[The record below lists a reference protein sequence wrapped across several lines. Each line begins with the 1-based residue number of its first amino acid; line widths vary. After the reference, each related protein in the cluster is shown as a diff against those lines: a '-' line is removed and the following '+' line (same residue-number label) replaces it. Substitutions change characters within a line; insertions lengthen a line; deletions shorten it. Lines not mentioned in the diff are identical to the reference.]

1 MKQQTFE
8 RRHRAQWQ
16 HLEAM
21 LESGQ
26 APLDPHF
33 PEQFRRL
40 CHQLSLAKHRRYS
53 PQLVDRLNE
62 LVIKAHHRFY
72 QHKYRFHFQ
81 WLTFLVFSF
90 PDAVRRNRAFV
101 FTAVALFLLPLL
113 ATAIT
118 CYINPEF
125 IYSIASYEQVKGMEA
140 MYDPSNRVIGRE
152 RESDT
157 NLYMFGFYI
166 YNNIGI
172 SFRTFAG
179 GVLFGL
185 GSLFFLVFNG
195 LFIGGIG
202 GHLTQLGF
210 GATFYPFVAGHGA
223 FELTAI
229 ALAGAAGLKLGY
241 AMINPGQKP
250 WIASLREAGREAV
263 FIIYGTTA
271 MLLIAAFIEAFWSSS
286 NAVSPLVKYL
296 VGISFW
302 LMVISYFVFSGRR
315 YGSRSY

>member
-1 MKQQTFE
+1 MKQHSFE
-8 RRHRAQWQ
+8 RRHRMQWQ
-16 HLEAM
+16 QLEAT
-21 LESGQ
+21 LENPK
-26 APLDPHF
+26 APLDQHF
-33 PEQFRRL
+33 PEQFRQL

-62 LVIKAHHRFY
+62 IVIKAHHRFY
-72 QHKYRFHFQ
+72 QHKYRLHFQ
-81 WLTFLVFSF
+81 WLTFFVHDF
-90 PDAVRRNRAFV
+90 PHTVRRNRNFV
-101 FTAVALFLLPLL
+101 LSASALFLLPLL

-118 CYINPEF
+118 CFINPEF
-125 IYSIASYEQVKGMEA
+125 IYSIASYEQVKSMEA

-157 NLYMFGFYI
+157 NLYMFGYYI

-185 GSLFFLVFNG
+185 GTVFFLVFNG
-195 LFIGGIG
+195 LFIGAVG
-202 GHLTQLGF
+202 GHLTQMGF
-210 GATFYPFVAGHGA
+210 GSTFYPFIAGHGA

-241 AMINPGQKP
+241 AMVHPGQKP
-250 WIASLREAGREAV
+250 WIAALREAGRDAV
-263 FIIYGTTA
+263 LIIYGTTA

-286 NAVSPLVKYL
+286 NAVGPSVKYL
-296 VGISFW
+296 VGIGFW
-302 LMVISYFVFSGRR
+302 LLVISYLAFSGRR